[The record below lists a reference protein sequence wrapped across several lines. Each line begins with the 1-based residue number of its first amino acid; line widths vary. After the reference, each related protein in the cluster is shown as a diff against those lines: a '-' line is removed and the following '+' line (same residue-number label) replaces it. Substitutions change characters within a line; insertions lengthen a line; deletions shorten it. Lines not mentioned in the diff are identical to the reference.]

1 MNDKTI
7 QKILETP
14 YWQPTLH
21 PDIGY
26 VRQHD
31 DHDGEPLG
39 GLRVFFDEFGDAYI
53 STDRHPCLRFRTL
66 GGGGQSERARM
77 ALMILAEAIRLD
89 NEERPQPDVIYS
101 EPKGNKIMNKQDIKK

>member
-1 MNDKTI
+1 MKIDNKTI
-7 QKILETP
+7 KKILETP

-21 PDIGY
+21 PDTCY

-39 GLRVFFDEFGDAYI
+39 GLRVFFDEFGDAYV
-53 STDRHPCLRFRTL
+53 STDLHPCLRFRTPM
-66 GGGGQSERARM
+66 GGGQSERTRM

-89 NEERPQPDVIYS
+89 NEERPQIYTIAT
-101 EPKGNKIMNKQDIKK
+101 E

>member
-21 PDIGY
+21 PKTNY

-31 DHDGEPLG
+31 DHDGKPKG
-39 GLRVFFDEFGDAYI
+39 GLCVFFDEFGDAYV
-53 STDRHPCLRFRTL
+53 STDGHPCLRFRQIC
-66 GGGGQSERARM
+66 GGGQSKRTRM

-89 NEERPQPDVIYS
+89 NEERPQIFEGVN
-101 EPKGNKIMNKQDIKK
+101 E